1 MYLEDVL
8 CLCKVGNHLI
18 CLKFQVKELEE
29 EREAATNPASVA
41 GMLQVSLVSVP
52 ANFEGYF
59 FGVAI

>member
-1 MYLEDVL
+1 M
-8 CLCKVGNHLI
+8 GNHLI